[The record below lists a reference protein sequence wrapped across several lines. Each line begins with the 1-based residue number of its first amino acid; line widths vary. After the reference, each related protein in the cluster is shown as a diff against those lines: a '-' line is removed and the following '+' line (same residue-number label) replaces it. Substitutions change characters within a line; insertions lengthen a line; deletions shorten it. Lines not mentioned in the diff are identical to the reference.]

1 MLSEEEI
8 VIQLT
13 PHQEARK
20 SGIGKVIWREL
31 TAGVGV
37 WGSMSPLV
45 AIILAAVPL
54 LFLGQHFNR
63 EHQKAVDWTFIQV
76 PLAFTVIL
84 WIGLW
89 GWSIVDAWQGANAKD
104 VKKRNKHLGIGL

>member
-1 MLSEEEI
+1 MSEEEI
-8 VIQLT
+8 IIQLA

-20 SGIGKVIWREL
+20 LGIGKVIWREL

-37 WGSMSPLV
+37 WGSMRPLV

-63 EHQKAVDWTFIQV
+63 EHQKAVDWTLIQV
-76 PLAFTVIL
+76 PLPFTVIL

-89 GWSIVDAWQGANAKD
+89 GWSIVDAWQVANAKV